1 MGISEFLPDTN
12 RQKHIAFYWVLQTEA
27 AVDPSGMRIYAD
39 GCSDII
45 CNAGDTIAYF
55 YPLEGTHQAI
65 PLYPGQLYWAG
76 Q

>member
-1 MGISEFLPDTN
+1 M
-12 RQKHIAFYWVLQTEA
+12 LQTEA